1 MCILYI
7 IKKIITY
14 PVRFIFYMLNNVIM
28 KLGLSDYLRISIF
41 FSRHSF
47 IRVLYIL
54 CKCDYIFA
62 LLFVNVEDRESY
74 ISVNRQYLY
83 SS

>member
-1 MCILYI
+1 
-7 IKKIITY
+7 
-14 PVRFIFYMLNNVIM
+14 M

-41 FSRHSF
+41 FFLETKVSRHSF
-47 IRVLYIL
+47 IRVKYIL

>member
-1 MCILYI
+1 
-7 IKKIITY
+7 
-14 PVRFIFYMLNNVIM
+14 MLNNVIM

-41 FSRHSF
+41 FLETIASRRSF